1 MFKKYLENEQLDF
14 QINRFMEPYL
24 HNNQVQAQIQQS
36 CERIF
41 DLEDWYTEWSSLGKK
56 NHQNEQFEL
65 ATAYYNLAEFFL
77 PETDPRKEVTYNLI
91 KKNFYKSIDGYC
103 NLDFLKIPYEGVKL
117 PVSIIKKKNAK
128 KWLVFHGGFDS
139 YIEELIRLSISHLSS
154 LTNYN
159 IVMFEGPGQGLPLK
173 EGLTMTY
180 QWEKP
185 IGAVLDYLKLEEVTL
200 MGMSLGGYLALRA
213 AAFDNRVKTVIAF
226 DTFYCMIDS
235 FLMKAPSELKR
246 IPDLSQSSVKSKFD
260 ELVGQYAKENIDLQ
274 FKLTKAKEILG
285 RSSISEVLINLKDF
299 TLEGIEKNITQD
311 VLLLAGN
318 DDMYVPTYRTG
329 FLQSKLTKASKIETV
344 LFTKKDGGEKHCQVG
359 AKQLAFDKII
369 EFLQ

>member
-1 MFKKYLENEQLDF
+1 MFKKYLDNEQLDF

-24 HNNQVQAQIQQS
+24 HSNQVQVQIKQS
-36 CERIF
+36 CDRIF
-41 DLEDWYTEWSSLGKK
+41 GLEDWYVEWFNLGKK
-56 NHQNEQFEL
+56 IQENEQFEL
-65 ATAYYNLAEFFL
+65 ATAYYNLADFFL
-77 PETDPRKEVTYNLI
+77 PESDPRKEITYKLI
-91 KKNFYKSIDGYC
+91 KKNFYRSIDGYC
-103 NLDFLKIPYEGVKL
+103 NLEFLQIPYEGLEL
-117 PVSIIKKKNAK
+117 PVAIIKNKNAK

-139 YIEELIRLSISHLSS
+139 YIEELIRLSISYLSN

-173 EGLTMTY
+173 QGLTMTH

-185 IGAVLDYLKLEEVTL
+185 VSAVLDYLNLEEVTL

-226 DTFYCMIDS
+226 DTFYCMMDS
-235 FLMKAPSELKR
+235 FLMKAPAELTE
-246 IPDLSQSSVKSKFD
+246 IPDLSQPGVRSKFD
-260 ELVGQYAKENIDLQ
+260 VMVDQYANDNIDLQ

-285 RSSISEVLINLKDF
+285 KSTISEVLINLKDF
-299 TLEGIEKNITQD
+299 TLEGIEKNITQN

-329 FLQSKLTKASKIETV
+329 FLQSKLTEASKIETV
-344 LFTKKDGGEKHCQVG
+344 LFTRKDGGEKHCQVG
-359 AKQLAFDKII
+359 GKQLAFDKII
-369 EFLQ
+369 EFIK